1 MTREKWTGKGKG
13 LPKAGGAQK
22 KAVSSIWNIPIC
34 RTTGLIILDFEPEQS
49 SNEPYYRRCRIE
61 NGK

>member
-22 KAVSSIWNIPIC
+22 KAVSSIC

-49 SNEPYYRRCRIE
+49 SNEPYYRGCRIE